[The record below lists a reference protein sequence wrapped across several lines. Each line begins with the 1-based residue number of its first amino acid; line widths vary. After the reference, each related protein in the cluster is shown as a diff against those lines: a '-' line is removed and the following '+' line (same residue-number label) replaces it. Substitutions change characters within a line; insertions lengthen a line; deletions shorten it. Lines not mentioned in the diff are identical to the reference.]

1 MTPTCRGSTRQSCAL
16 ACVLVVLT
24 TSLAATRPAPATAA
38 MPVQPI
44 PVLAYYYIWFNATS
58 WTRAK
63 TDLPLLGRY
72 SSDESAVM
80 RQHVRMAKSAGIAGF
95 IVSWKNTPTLD
106 RRLERLIAVANQSH
120 FKLAVIYEGLDFE
133 RRPLAP
139 NRIAADLDFFARRYA
154 NNPAFRVFDKPLVI
168 WSGTWEF
175 TRPQVANVTRTVRRH
190 LLVLATEKDAA
201 GYERVADVV
210 DGDAYYWSSV
220 NPETYP
226 RYPKKLVDM
235 GNAVHTKGGL
245 WIAPAAVGF
254 DARLVGGKTIVE
266 RGAGDAAHGNGR
278 GAGLLARRHRADQLE
293 RVQRE
298 LAHRAEPQVR
308 SALLGRARRHP
319 RQTGALD
326 PGLQLG
332 RAARAGNQLRHSGGR
347 RDGGGHPRAR
357 RDDARRDGVRRNHEA
372 KSSGHET
379 AGAKRAY
386 WSITFINV
394 GLGARGRNAA
404 PRPRSGGIM
413 KSPQRTMRPWACLHS
428 GFSRRV
434 SRGLVLMGT
443 SGVDR
448 GESAAEWVCACRR
461 CRCSDLV
468 EGRSARALVVQW

>member
-139 NRIAADLDFFARRYA
+139 NRVAADLDFFARRYA

-266 RGAGDAAHGNGR
+266 RRGGETLRTEMDGALASSPDAIGLISWNEFSENSHIEPSQKYGPRYLAVLADMLGKPAPSIPDFNSDALPVR
-278 GAGLLARRHRADQLE
+278 GTSYGIPVVAGMVAVILGLVAMTFARRR
-293 RVQRE
+293 
-298 LAHRAEPQVR
+298 
-308 SALLGRARRHP
+308 P
-319 RQTGALD
+319 RQ
-326 PGLQLG
+326 PQS
-332 RAARAGNQLRHSGGR
+332 QI
-347 RDGGGHPRAR
+347 
-357 RDDARRDGVRRNHEA
+357 E
-372 KSSGHET
+372 
-379 AGAKRAY
+379 
-386 WSITFINV
+386 
-394 GLGARGRNAA
+394 
-404 PRPRSGGIM
+404 RP
-413 KSPQRTMRPWACLHS
+413 
-428 GFSRRV
+428 
-434 SRGLVLMGT
+434 
-443 SGVDR
+443 
-448 GESAAEWVCACRR
+448 
-461 CRCSDLV
+461 
-468 EGRSARALVVQW
+468 